1 MGNTR
6 IGGIIFLQ
14 INGELKQAKGAFSYS
29 LGVPKKEMVVGADGV
44 HGYKEMPQV
53 PYIEGAIT
61 DSSDLDLEAL
71 QKVKDATVTI
81 QLANDKTIVLERA
94 VYASEGAVGTEE
106 GEIEARF
113 EGMSA
118 REIPA

>member
-1 MGNTR
+1 MGRR
-6 IGGIIFLQ
+6 IGGIIFVQ
-14 INGELKQAKGAFSYS
+14 INGELQQAKGEFTYS
-29 LGVPKKEMVVGADGV
+29 LGVAKKEMVVGSDGV

-53 PYIEGAIT
+53 PYIEGALT
-61 DSSDLDLEAL
+61 DYTELDLEAL
-71 QKVKDATVTI
+71 QKSKDVTVTL
-81 QLANDKTIVLERA
+81 QLANGKTMVLERA
-94 VYASEGAVGTEE
+94 VYASEGAVSTEE